1 MSHKLD
7 ILIRND
13 KYSAECNS
21 YIKCLVLHK
30 QNETGNSTENTTS
43 KFLNVKMYLSFYS
56 EFKAA
61 M

>member
-13 KYSAECNS
+13 KYSAECCS
-21 YIKCLVLHK
+21 YIKCLVLLK
-30 QNETGNSTENTTS
+30 QNETSNSTENTTS
-43 KFLNVKMYLSFYS
+43 NFLNVEMYLSFYS

>member
-1 MSHKLD
+1 MGHNLD

-13 KYSAECNS
+13 EYSAECCI
-21 YIKCLVLHK
+21 YIKRSVLLK
-30 QNETGNSTENTTS
+30 QKETGNSRENPICIFF
-43 KFLNVKMYLSFYS
+43 KCENLSFYS

>member
-13 KYSAECNS
+13 KYSADCCS
-21 YIKCLVLHK
+21 YIKCLVLLK
-30 QNETGNSTENTTS
+30 QNKTGNSTENTTS
-43 KFLNVKMYLSFYS
+43 KVLNVKCTCPYS

>member
-1 MSHKLD
+1 MNHKLD

-13 KYSAECNS
+13 KYSAECCS
-21 YIKCLVLHK
+21 YIKCLVLLK

-43 KFLNVKMYLSFYS
+43 KFFNVKMYLSSYS

>member
-1 MSHKLD
+1 MGHNLD

-13 KYSAECNS
+13 EYSAECCN
-21 YIKCLVLHK
+21 YIKCSVLLK
-30 QNETGNSTENTTS
+30 QKETGNSRENPIS
-43 KFLNVKMYLSFYS
+43 KLLNVKTDMSFYS